1 MTVSRGAPLETARNQ
16 IDNIPLNQHFHER
29 RYIFFAARL
38 KITYYDPMKEKPLFS
53 PQNIIRTQYFLYF
66 GVMGI
71 FLPYFNLYCFHLHFT
86 GFQIGVL
93 SAAKTITMIIFPMI
107 WGALADRF
115 NARRSIYILCNMAST
130 AVWALFLGTTDFV
143 MMLGITL
150 LYGVFYAPI
159 ISLLEAFT
167 LDVLGKEKNRYGQ
180 LRAWGSIS
188 FIIVVFSIGRLMDS
202 YPVSIIVLLI
212 LCGSFLQAFGS
223 LKIPHRPISKSLPQR
238 SPIRLLLKP
247 KIIIFLMCGF
257 LMLVSHG
264 AYYGFFSIHLE
275 KLGYDKTFIGLAWAL
290 ASIAEI
296 LVMIKSDTLF
306 KRFDLETVLIFSFGA
321 ATLRWLILFSTRS
334 WSVLLL
340 SQLLH
345 AVTYGTFHMASILY
359 IDRMMPDGAKSL
371 GQGANNAMTYGM
383 GLMAGFLMSGYL
395 YEKTGIFT
403 LFAISGLI
411 SMAAGLIFK
420 FLNWADR
427 NGRI

>member
-1 MTVSRGAPLETARNQ
+1 M
-16 IDNIPLNQHFHER
+16 
-29 RYIFFAARL
+29 
-38 KITYYDPMKEKPLFS
+38 EKNPVFS
-53 PQNIIRTQYFLYF
+53 PKNIIRTQYFLYF

-86 GFQIGVL
+86 GFQIGLL
-93 SAAKTITMIIFPMI
+93 SAAKTITMIIFPLM

-115 NARRSIYILCNMAST
+115 NARRPIYILCNIAST
-130 AVWALFLGTTDFV
+130 AAWALFLGTTDFII
-143 MMLGITL
+143 MLGITL

-167 LDVLGKEKNRYGQ
+167 LDVLGKEKKRYGQ

-188 FIIVVFSIGRLMDS
+188 FIVVVFSIGRLMDI
-202 YPVSIIVLLI
+202 YPVGIIVLLI

-223 LKIPHRPISKSLPQR
+223 LKIPHAPIPPPLSQR

-296 LVMIKSDTLF
+296 LVMMKSDTLF
-306 KRFDLETVLIFSFGA
+306 KRFDLETVLFFSFGV
-321 ATLRWLILFSTRS
+321 ATLRWLILFSARA
-334 WSVLLL
+334 WPVLLL

-345 AVTYGTFHMASILY
+345 AITYGTFHIASILY

-371 GQGANNAMTYGM
+371 GQAANNAMTYGM
-383 GLMAGFLMSGYL
+383 GLMAGFLISGYL

-403 LFAISGLI
+403 LFALSGLI
-411 SMAAGLIFK
+411 AMTAGLMFK
-420 FLNWADR
+420 CLNWAAGD
-427 NGRI
+427 GRT

>member
-1 MTVSRGAPLETARNQ
+1 MVAVPLIRH
-16 IDNIPLNQHFHER
+16 IHEQR
-29 RYIFFAARL
+29 HIFFATRL
-38 KITYYDPMKEKPLFS
+38 KIAYCIPMEKKSLFL
-53 PQNIIRTQYFLYF
+53 PKNIIRTQYFLYF
-66 GVMGI
+66 GVMGV

-86 GFQIGVL
+86 GFQIGLL
-93 SAAKTITMIIFPMI
+93 SAAKTVAMIIFPLM

-115 NARRSIYILCNMAST
+115 NARKSIYILCNIAST

-167 LDVLGKEKNRYGQ
+167 LDALGKEKNRYGQ

-188 FIIVVFSIGRLMDS
+188 FIVVVFSIGRLMDS
-202 YPVSIIVLLI
+202 YPVSIIVPLI

-223 LKIPHRPISKSLPQR
+223 LKIPHAPISKPLSKR

-290 ASIAEI
+290 ASISEI

-306 KRFDLETVLIFSFGA
+306 KRFDLETVLFFSFGV
-321 ATLRWLILFSTRS
+321 ATLRWLILFSARA
-334 WSVLLL
+334 WPVLLL

-345 AVTYGTFHMASILY
+345 AITYGTFHMASILY

-371 GQGANNAMTYGM
+371 GQAANNAMTYGM
-383 GLMAGFLMSGYL
+383 GLMVGFLLSGYL
-395 YEKTGIFT
+395 YGKTGIFT
-403 LFAISGLI
+403 LFAVNGGIAL
-411 SMAAGLIFK
+411 AAGLIFK
-420 FLNWADR
+420 CLNIT
-427 NGRI
+427 GREGGN